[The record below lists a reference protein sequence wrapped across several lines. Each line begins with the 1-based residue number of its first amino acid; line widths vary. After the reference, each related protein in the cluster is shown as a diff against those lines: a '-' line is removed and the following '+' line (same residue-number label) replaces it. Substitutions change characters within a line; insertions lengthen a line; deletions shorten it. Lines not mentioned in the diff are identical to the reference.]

1 MRVSIVFMYFATVSM
16 ADGLPGCGVEAAVG
30 RDLRLREVASFR
42 RRVIVQSHRGCHQK
56 IREIRNIRR

>member
-1 MRVSIVFMYFATVSM
+1 MRVSIVFVYVATVSM

-42 RRVIVQSHRGCHQK
+42 RGVVGLSHRGSHQK

>member
-42 RRVIVQSHRGCHQK
+42 RGVAGLSQRGSRQK
-56 IREIRNIRR
+56 NSRNS